1 MEPFL
6 GQISIFACNF
16 APTRWALCQGQLLP
30 ISQYTAL
37 FSLLG
42 VNFGGNGVNTFALP
56 DLRGR
61 APLGMGQ
68 GPGLSPY
75 AIGEVGG
82 AEGVTINS
90 STYPTH
96 SHALNAAAGTAG
108 SNAPAG
114 AVEAE
119 GQTGGRGGSVNLAL
133 YSASGTRTPLA
144 PAALSAAAGGSG
156 PHDNRQPYLA
166 LNFCIALAGIFPPRS

>member
-6 GQISIFACNF
+6 GQVSIFACNF
-16 APTRWALCQGQLLP
+16 APRGWAICEGQLLP

-42 VNFGGNGVNTFALP
+42 VNFGGNGVNIFGLP

-61 APLGMGQ
+61 VPLGMGQ
-68 GPGLSPY
+68 GLGLSPY

-82 AEGVTINS
+82 DEGVTIDAT
-90 STYPTH
+90 TYPAH
-96 SHALNAAAGTAG
+96 SHTLYAAAGAAG

-114 AVEAE
+114 VIEAE
-119 GQTGGRGGSVNLAL
+119 GQTGGRGGSVNIAL
-133 YSASGTRTPLA
+133 YGSSGTATPLA
-144 PAALSAAAGGSG
+144 PAALGPAAGGSQ
-156 PHDNRQPYLA
+156 PHTNRQPYLA
-166 LNFCIALAGIFPPRS
+166 LNFCIALTGIFPSRS

>member
-6 GQISIFACNF
+6 GQVSIFACNF
-16 APTRWALCQGQLLP
+16 APSGWALCEGQLLP

-42 VNFGGNGVNTFALP
+42 TNFGGNGVNTFGLP

-61 APLGMGQ
+61 APFGMGQ
-68 GPGLSPY
+68 GVGLSPY

-82 AEGVTINS
+82 DEGVSIDAT
-90 STYPTH
+90 TYPAH
-96 SHALNAAAGTAG
+96 SHALNAATGTAA

-119 GQTGGRGGSVNLAL
+119 GQTGGRGGTADLAL
-133 YSASGTRTPLA
+133 YSAAGTRTPLA
-144 PAALSAAAGGSG
+144 PAALTAAAGGSG
-156 PHDNRQPYLA
+156 PHNNRQPYLA
-166 LNFCIALAGIFPPRS
+166 LNFCIALRGIYPPRS